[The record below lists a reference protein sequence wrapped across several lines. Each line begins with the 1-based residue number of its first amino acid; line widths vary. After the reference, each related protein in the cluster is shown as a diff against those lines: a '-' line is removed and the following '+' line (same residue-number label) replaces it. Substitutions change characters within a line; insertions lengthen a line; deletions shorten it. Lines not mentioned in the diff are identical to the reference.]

1 MLFFEIIK
9 NAILESGRQ
18 EVTGSTPVFSTK
30 STDNFGAFFVYVPM
44 DYFVYI
50 IYSQTLDRYYIGHCQ
65 NIQERIQRLN

>member
-1 MLFFEIIK
+1 
-9 NAILESGRQ
+9 
-18 EVTGSTPVFSTK
+18 
-30 STDNFGAFFVYVPM
+30 M